1 MFPEN
6 SFEVAVPEV
15 IAEEFGTEIVVLNL
29 GNGKYFSLTGLAMD
43 LWRDVSGGHRPK
55 DLVDR
60 LMSMHG
66 EVGNGAQIFFQELIR
81 EGLIRPAQTPAAS
94 PSLEAAS
101 VLTSC
106 TQDAQP
112 PRLEA
117 FDDMAELILSDPIH
131 DVDEDLGWPVKRE
144 PTR

>member
-1 MFPEN
+1 MFPDS

-60 LMSMHG
+60 LLALHG
-66 EVGNGAQIFFQELIR
+66 EVGSGAQIFFQDLIR
-81 EGLIRPAQTPAAS
+81 EGLIRPAQAAGAA
-94 PSLEAAS
+94 PVPEAAS
-101 VLTSC
+101 VLASVA
-106 TQDAQP
+106 QDARP
-112 PRLEA
+112 PKLEA

-131 DVDEDLGWPVKRE
+131 DVDEDLGWPVRRD
-144 PTR
+144 PS

>member
-1 MFPEN
+1 MLPDS
-6 SFEVAVPEV
+6 SFEIAIPEV

-60 LMSMHG
+60 LTVLHD
-66 EVGNGAQIFFQELIR
+66 EVGSAARIFFQNLIE
-81 EGLIRPAQTPAAS
+81 EGLIRPVPTAGTP
-94 PSLEAAS
+94 PSLELATVLAALEQNS
-101 VLTSC
+101 
-106 TQDAQP
+106 QP

-117 FDDMAELILSDPIH
+117 FDDMAELILADPIH
-131 DVDEDLGWPVKRE
+131 DVDEDLGWP
-144 PTR
+144 TRRDPN

>member
-1 MFPEN
+1 MFPDS

-55 DLVDR
+55 DLVER
-60 LMSMHG
+60 LMALHG
-66 EVGNGAQIFFQELIR
+66 EVGGGAQVFFQDLIR
-81 EGLIRPAQTPAAS
+81 EGLIRPVLAADAA
-94 PSLEAAS
+94 PVGEAS
-101 VLTSC
+101 VLASLK
-106 TQDAQP
+106 QDAQP

-131 DVDEDLGWPVKRE
+131 DVDEDLGWPVKRDQS
-144 PTR
+144 